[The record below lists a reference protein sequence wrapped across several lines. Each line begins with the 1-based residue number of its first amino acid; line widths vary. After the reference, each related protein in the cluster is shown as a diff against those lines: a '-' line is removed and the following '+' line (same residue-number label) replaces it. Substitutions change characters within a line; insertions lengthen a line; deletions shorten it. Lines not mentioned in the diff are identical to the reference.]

1 MKVTIKDVARE
12 ANVATSTVSRVISNS
27 SRISEETK
35 KKVNEVIKRLNYK
48 PNELARKLVSNKSRI
63 LGVIIP
69 KEASSFFSNPFF
81 VEAMIGMSMVADE
94 EKYYL
99 MYAFCKTE
107 EDELKNVKE
116 FLANNLL
123 DGLCL
128 LTVRENDRCIDY
140 LKRSKFPFVV
150 IGNPDNNRGILFV
163 DNDNIKA
170 TYKITNKFIKDGYK
184 KIGFIGGNK
193 NFKVSKDRLKGYLD
207 ALKQNNI
214 PINKNIIV
222 EAENFTES
230 LGFKAME
237 KILKKEIPNIVIT
250 AEDLLAVGANKY
262 LNEKGIK
269 DIKIIGFNNTPITQ
283 YQNPPISSID
293 INSRQLGYEAAK
305 LLINFLNG
313 TPLKEKHKMV
323 KTKFIE
329 R

>member
-1 MKVTIKDVARE
+1 M
-12 ANVATSTVSRVISNS
+12 
-27 SRISEETK
+27 
-35 KKVNEVIKRLNYK
+35 
-48 PNELARKLVSNKSRI
+48 
-63 LGVIIP
+63 
-69 KEASSFFSNPFF
+69 
-81 VEAMIGMSMVADE
+81 
-94 EKYYL
+94 
-99 MYAFCKTE
+99 
-107 EDELKNVKE
+107 
-116 FLANNLL
+116 
-123 DGLCL
+123 
-128 LTVRENDRCIDY
+128 
-140 LKRSKFPFVV
+140 
-150 IGNPDNNRGILFV
+150 
-163 DNDNIKA
+163 
-170 TYKITNKFIKDGYK
+170 
-184 KIGFIGGNK
+184 
-193 NFKVSKDRLKGYLD
+193 SKDRLKGYLD

-262 LNEKGIK
+262 LNEKMVK

>member
-99 MYAFCKTE
+99 MYVFCKTE

-116 FLANNLL
+116 FLVNNLL
-123 DGLCL
+123 DGLCI

-214 PINKNIIV
+214 SINKNIIV

-237 KILKKEIPNIVIT
+237 KILKKETPNIVIT

-313 TPLKEKHKMV
+313 IPLKEKHKMV

>member
-99 MYAFCKTE
+99 MYVFCKTE

-116 FLANNLL
+116 FLGNNLL
-123 DGLCL
+123 DGLCI

-214 PINKNIIV
+214 SINKNIIV

-237 KILKKEIPNIVIT
+237 KILKKETPNIVIT

-313 TPLKEKHKMV
+313 IPLKEKHKMV

>member
-150 IGNPDNNRGILFV
+150 IGNPDSNRGILFV

-214 PINKNIIV
+214 SINKNIIV

-237 KILKKEIPNIVIT
+237 KILKKETPNIVIT

-313 TPLKEKHKMV
+313 IPLKEKHKMV

>member
-69 KEASSFFSNPFF
+69 KETSSFFSNPFF
-81 VEAMIGMSMVADE
+81 VEAMIGMSMAADE

-262 LNEKGIK
+262 LNEKMVK